1 MNNLKQIMAQKG
13 LTYQELSIMVQLRR
27 GEGVSE
33 GTLTKI
39 IRHDH
44 YPSQETRVAI
54 SEALGVTDND
64 IWTGVEENG

>member
-13 LTYQELSIMVQLRR
+13 LTYQELSIMVQLQR

-39 IRHDH
+39 IKHDH
-44 YPSQETRVAI
+44 YPSMETRDAI
-54 SEALGVTDND
+54 SQALGVAAND
-64 IWTGVEENG
+64 IWQGDTENG